1 MKILIRLKPTSRMS
15 LHNWIEVI
23 IDRSNPKVKDI
34 FDFTCKELK
43 GKCKVA
49 RGINYLDMED
59 KIIAGE
65 FLNIIP
71 V

>member
-1 MKILIRLKPTSRMS
+1 MKITIRVFPINRRASFTS
-15 LHNWIEVI
+15 IEVN
-23 IDRSNPKVKDI
+23 IDKNNPKVKDI
-34 FDFTCKELK
+34 FDFACKELK

-49 RGINYLDMED
+49 RGISYLDMD
-59 KIIAGE
+59 DDIVSGE

>member
-1 MKILIRLKPTSRMS
+1 MKILIRLKPTNRMS
-15 LHNWIEVI
+15 LYNWIEVN
-23 IDRSNPKVKDI
+23 IDKSNPKVKDI
-34 FDFTCKELK
+34 FDFACKELK

-49 RGINYLDMED
+49 RGISYLDMDDEL
-59 KIIAGE
+59 ISGE

>member
-1 MKILIRLKPTSRMS
+1 MKITIRVFPINRRASFTS
-15 LHNWIEVI
+15 IEVN
-23 IDRSNPKVKDI
+23 IDKSNPTVKNI
-34 FDFTCKELK
+34 FDFACKELK

-49 RGINYLDMED
+49 RGISYLDMNDEL
-59 KIIAGE
+59 ISGE